1 METIK
6 KSIVLL
12 FSASVLFLGGC
23 AKNYNDIT
31 IRQTRSFW
39 MGSPVI
45 TVNVPYP
52 EPLSFELSSADWVP
66 LKVRKNEKEGARVE
80 LAEGEENSYV
90 KLAIEGQT
98 KSLFE
103 SLETDSGVDFSQS
116 DSLVLTG
123 LFDHYKTMTQ
133 AENSDKPIQYGET
146 KFERQDGDVFAWMV
160 TTNNSYGVAYAVLK
174 TKNGNYFTV
183 EVNQKNRTT
192 DIEKTLVDIVKSHKS
207 GHIYKGKRF

>member
-1 METIK
+1 MKTIK

-12 FSASVLFLGGC
+12 FSASLLFLGGC
-23 AKNYNDIT
+23 ATNHNDIILHKT
-31 IRQTRSFW
+31 KSFW
-39 MGSPVI
+39 TGNPVI

-52 EPLSFELSSADWVP
+52 EPLSFELPSADWVP
-66 LKVRKNEKEGARVE
+66 LKVRKKEKEGARVE

-123 LFDHYKTMTQ
+123 LFNHYKTMTQ

-192 DIEKTLVDIVKSHKS
+192 DIEKTLVDIVKSHKT
-207 GHIYKGKRF
+207 Y

>member
-1 METIK
+1 MK
-6 KSIVLL
+6 YLNLSIALL

-23 AKNYNDIT
+23 ATNHNVIILHKT
-31 IRQTRSFW
+31 KSFW
-39 MGSPVI
+39 TGNPVI

-52 EPLSFELSSADWVP
+52 EPLSFELPSADWVP

-116 DSLVLTG
+116 DSLVLIG
-123 LFDHYKTMTQ
+123 LFNHYKTMTQ
-133 AENSDKPIQYGET
+133 AENSDKPIQYSDT
-146 KFERQDGDVFAWMV
+146 RFEKQDGDVFAWMV

-192 DIEKTLVDIVKSHKS
+192 DIEKTLVDIVKSRKT
-207 GHIYKGKRF
+207 Y

>member
-1 METIK
+1 MKTIK

-12 FSASVLFLGGC
+12 FSASLLFLGGC
-23 AKNYNDIT
+23 AKNHNDIILHKT
-31 IRQTRSFW
+31 QSFW
-39 MGSPVI
+39 TGSPVI

-52 EPLSFELSSADWVP
+52 EPLSFELPSADWVP
-66 LKVRKNEKEGARVE
+66 LKVRKKEKEGARVE

-192 DIEKTLVDIVKSHKS
+192 DIEKTLVDIVKSHKT
-207 GHIYKGKRF
+207 Y

>member
-1 METIK
+1 MK
-6 KSIVLL
+6 YLNLSIALL

-23 AKNYNDIT
+23 ATNHNDIILHKT
-31 IRQTRSFW
+31 KSFW

-52 EPLSFELSSADWVP
+52 EPLSFELPSADWVP

-103 SLETDSGVDFSQS
+103 SLETESGVDFSQS
-116 DSLVLTG
+116 DCLVLTG

-192 DIEKTLVDIVKSHKS
+192 DIEKTLVDIVKSHKT
-207 GHIYKGKRF
+207 Y

>member
-1 METIK
+1 MK
-6 KSIVLL
+6 YLNLSIALL

-23 AKNYNDIT
+23 ATNHNDIILHKT
-31 IRQTRSFW
+31 KSFW
-39 MGSPVI
+39 MGSSVI

-52 EPLSFELSSADWVP
+52 EPLFFELPSADWVP
-66 LKVRKNEKEGARVE
+66 LKVRKNEKEAARVE

-103 SLETDSGVDFSQS
+103 GLETESGVDFSQS

-192 DIEKTLVDIVKSHKS
+192 DIEKTLVDIVKSHKT
-207 GHIYKGKRF
+207 Y

>member
-1 METIK
+1 MKTIK

-12 FSASVLFLGGC
+12 FSALLLFLCGC
-23 AKNYNDIT
+23 ATNHNDIT
-31 IRQTRSFW
+31 LHKTKSFW
-39 MGSPVI
+39 TGSPVI

-52 EPLSFELSSADWVP
+52 EPLSFELPSADWVP
-66 LKVRKNEKEGARVE
+66 LKVRKKEKEGARVE

-98 KSLFE
+98 KPLFE
-103 SLETDSGVDFSQS
+103 SLETDSGVDFCQS
-116 DSLVLTG
+116 DSLVLIG

-192 DIEKTLVDIVKSHKS
+192 DIEKTLVDIVKSRKT
-207 GHIYKGKRF
+207 Y

>member
-1 METIK
+1 MKTIK

-12 FSASVLFLGGC
+12 FSASLLFLCGC
-23 AKNYNDIT
+23 ATNHNDIILHKT
-31 IRQTRSFW
+31 KSFW

-52 EPLSFELSSADWVP
+52 EPLSFELPSADWVP
-66 LKVRKNEKEGARVE
+66 LKVRKNEKEAARVE

-192 DIEKTLVDIVKSHKS
+192 DIEKTLVDIVKSHKT
-207 GHIYKGKRF
+207 Y

>member
-1 METIK
+1 MK
-6 KSIVLL
+6 YLNLSIALL

-23 AKNYNDIT
+23 ATNHNDIILHKT
-31 IRQTRSFW
+31 KSFW

-45 TVNVPYP
+45 TVNEPYP
-52 EPLSFELSSADWVP
+52 EPLSFELPSADWVP

-103 SLETDSGVDFSQS
+103 GLETESGVDFSQS

-192 DIEKTLVDIVKSHKS
+192 DIEKTLVDIVKSHKT
-207 GHIYKGKRF
+207 Y

>member
-1 METIK
+1 MK
-6 KSIVLL
+6 YLNLSIALL

-23 AKNYNDIT
+23 ATNHNDIILHKT
-31 IRQTRSFW
+31 KSFW

-52 EPLSFELSSADWVP
+52 EPLSFELPSADWVP

-80 LAEGEENSYV
+80 LAEADDNSYV

-103 SLETDSGVDFSQS
+103 SLETESGVDFSQS
-116 DSLVLTG
+116 DSLVLMG
-123 LFDHYKTMTQ
+123 LFDHYNTMTK
-133 AENSDKPIQYGET
+133 AENADKPIQYSDT
-146 KFERQDGDVFAWMV
+146 RFEKQDGDVYAWIV
-160 TTNNSYGVAYAVLK
+160 TSNGSFSVAYAVLK

-183 EVNQKNRTT
+183 EVTQKNRTT
-192 DIEKTLVDIVKSHKS
+192 DIEKTLLDIVKSRKT
-207 GHIYKGKRF
+207 Y

>member
-1 METIK
+1 MKTIK

-12 FSASVLFLGGC
+12 FSASLLFLGGC
-23 AKNYNDIT
+23 AKNHNDIILHKT
-31 IRQTRSFW
+31 QSFW
-39 MGSPVI
+39 TGSPVI

-52 EPLSFELSSADWVP
+52 EPLSFELPSADWVP
-66 LKVRKNEKEGARVE
+66 LKVRKKEKEGARVE

-192 DIEKTLVDIVKSHKS
+192 DIEKNLVDIVKSHKT
-207 GHIYKGKRF
+207 Y

>member
-1 METIK
+1 MK
-6 KSIVLL
+6 YLNLSIALL

-23 AKNYNDIT
+23 ATNHNDIILHKT
-31 IRQTRSFW
+31 KSFW
-39 MGSPVI
+39 TGNPVI

-52 EPLSFELSSADWVP
+52 EPLSFELPSADWVP
-66 LKVRKNEKEGARVE
+66 LKVRKNEKESARVE
-80 LAEGEENSYV
+80 LAEADDNSYV

-133 AENSDKPIQYGET
+133 AENSDKPIQYSDT
-146 KFERQDGDVFAWMV
+146 KFERQDGDVYAWIV
-160 TTNNSYGVAYAVLK
+160 TSNGSFSVAYAVLK

-192 DIEKTLVDIVKSHKS
+192 DIEKTLLDIVKSRK
-207 GHIYKGKRF
+207 IY